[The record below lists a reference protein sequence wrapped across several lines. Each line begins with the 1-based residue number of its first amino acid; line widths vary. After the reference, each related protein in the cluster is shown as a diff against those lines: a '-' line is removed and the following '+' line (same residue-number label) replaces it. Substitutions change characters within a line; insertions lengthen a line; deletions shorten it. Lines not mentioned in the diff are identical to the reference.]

1 MNKFHKSIAL
11 IVFFIGISSAQNK
24 DDQTLGTQEVL
35 VVKSYSPSLSDAFK
49 IKSAPQLPDSLSSTE
64 KDWLI
69 NSRSTCY
76 FYFSTQ

>member
-1 MNKFHKSIAL
+1 MINKFHKSIAL
-11 IVFFIGISSAQNK
+11 IVFFVGISSAQNK

-64 KDWLI
+64 KELAYKI
-69 NSRSTCY
+69 
-76 FYFSTQ
+76 Q